1 MSFDYQSQVTPEPK
15 EMTGSLPTGLYCT
28 FHIVFI
34 TVTAKKQLIL
44 ELTLQAPI
52 FFRLI
57 SIYFLRELGGK
68 LQTNNFKWFQGYFKD
83 KLQSPRPKIYS
94 MNRHSL
100 TPLDHPLGLNTPWT
114 HLRFFLLRPLFIT

>member
-52 FFRLI
+52 FTYKFFRLV
-57 SIYFLRELGGK
+57 SIYFLRELGEELMK
-68 LQTNNFKWFQGYFKD
+68 DQDILVRTTSDKQLQVVSSQYISRTNYSVQG
-83 KLQSPRPKIYS
+83 
-94 MNRHSL
+94 
-100 TPLDHPLGLNTPWT
+100 
-114 HLRFFLLRPLFIT
+114 LRYIQ

>member
-52 FFRLI
+52 FTYKFFRLV
-57 SIYFLRELGGK
+57 SIYFLRELGEELMKDQGILVRTTSDK
-68 LQTNNFKWFQGYFKD
+68 QLQVVSRIFQGQIIVFKD
-83 KLQSPRPKIYS
+83 
-94 MNRHSL
+94 
-100 TPLDHPLGLNTPWT
+100 
-114 HLRFFLLRPLFIT
+114 